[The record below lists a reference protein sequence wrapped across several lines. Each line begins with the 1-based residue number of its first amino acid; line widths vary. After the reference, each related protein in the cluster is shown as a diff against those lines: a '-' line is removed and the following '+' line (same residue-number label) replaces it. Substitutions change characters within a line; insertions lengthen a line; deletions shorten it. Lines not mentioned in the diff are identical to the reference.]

1 MTTATKTPGEETMRS
16 SFSRKIA
23 LFATAVSALVVVAC
37 GSTAVFNGPTNVKAV
52 GGLHEITLT
61 WDTEAA
67 AALHIDQPRPTARL
81 PYTDPARK
89 QDTTHI
95 LPDLAHGA
103 KIFYLGEAGRA

>member
-1 MTTATKTPGEETMRS
+1 MRS

-61 WDTEAA
+61 WDTEAGV
-67 AALHIDQPRPTARL
+67 ALYIVERGPTAGG
-81 PYTDPARK
+81 PYTD
-89 QDTTHI
+89 
-95 LPDLAHGA
+95 LASTW
-103 KIFYLGEAGRA
+103 